1 MQMNDDTLKSSKPI
15 KGAHLGLMLLIFLNI
30 LNMVDRNLIASFGTE
45 ISHDLDLTDTQF
57 GLLTGPLFV
66 FFYAI
71 MGLFV
76 GRMADM
82 VHRPKLIAVGV
93 LVWSVLTAVSGAA
106 RSFLH
111 IGLARMFV
119 AVGESCLS
127 PASMSMLSDMF
138 PPAKRGMA
146 SGLYYL
152 GVPLGAGASYIIA
165 AELGPVLGWRNCFY
179 ILGGVGLLLVPAIL
193 LLRDP
198 QRGRFDSPEQKDTV
212 TTTGVID
219 SVRQVLSVAKKS
231 PALSWAM
238 ISAVFM
244 HLPIGAGQ
252 FVQMWLVRER
262 GFDAGGMALF
272 GLLFIVF
279 GIIGILI
286 GGLASDWYI
295 KHFKGGRLRFLALFM
310 LVIAPFL
317 VSYRFVSPDSP
328 LFYVGMCAGFLSF
341 TAFYGPVFSTVQDL
355 SPTKLRGVTTAIL
368 LLMCNL
374 VGLGLGAL
382 ATGVLSDLYSSQG
395 AQEPLTFALLSID
408 IVGILTIV
416 SLFIG
421 SVHWQSQFGRTI
433 INKSNI

>member
-1 MQMNDDTLKSSKPI
+1 M
-15 KGAHLGLMLLIFLNI
+15 
-30 LNMVDRNLIASFGTE
+30 
-45 ISHDLDLTDTQF
+45 
-57 GLLTGPLFV
+57 
-66 FFYAI
+66 
-71 MGLFV
+71 
-76 GRMADM
+76 
-82 VHRPKLIAVGV
+82 
-93 LVWSVLTAVSGAA
+93 
-106 RSFLH
+106 
-111 IGLARMFV
+111 
-119 AVGESCLS
+119 
-127 PASMSMLSDMF
+127 
-138 PPAKRGMA
+138 
-146 SGLYYL
+146 
-152 GVPLGAGASYIIA
+152 
-165 AELGPVLGWRNCFY
+165 
-179 ILGGVGLLLVPAIL
+179 
-193 LLRDP
+193 
-198 QRGRFDSPEQKDTV
+198 
-212 TTTGVID
+212 
-219 SVRQVLSVAKKS
+219 
-231 PALSWAM
+231 
-238 ISAVFM
+238 
-244 HLPIGAGQ
+244 
-252 FVQMWLVRER
+252 
-262 GFDAGGMALF
+262 
-272 GLLFIVF
+272 F